1 MSKATVLGGGAMS
14 TGTWLGATVATLQSV
29 GTGLALSTNAAL
41 AGVGGVV
48 GGTLAKSGAVTA
60 EEPAVV
66 PDESTAPPRAAA
78 GRADWTVAPPAAL

>member
-1 MSKATVLGGGAMS
+1 MS

-41 AGVGGVV
+41 AGVGGVI
-48 GGTLAKSGAVTA
+48 GGVIARSKKSAAAEPAPTAVADEPVVA

-66 PDESTAPPRAAA
+66 DEPEEEPPRDDNHDETASHKE
-78 GRADWTVAPPAAL
+78 